1 MVLILNIQG
10 RKILY
15 DMFGKWSSLILVLDS
30 EFKTDLEGGLICGAG
45 GWFEV
50 LSHSCMTKLEA
61 YTML

>member
-1 MVLILNIQG
+1 MVE
-10 RKILY
+10 
-15 DMFGKWSSLILVLDS
+15 LILVLDS

-50 LSHSCMTKLEA
+50 LSHICMTKLEA